1 MAAGILILL
10 RLSPFDLIDSLLG
23 LFRRKRPSL
32 RKKVKAA
39 RKPKKVRGI
48 QRILRD
54 AEKVLQDTN
63 QSNKLSALTLAS
75 MVLFI
80 FGLVVAAALDN
91 VYLIPVL
98 AVSFA
103 LLPFLY
109 ILYSANKYRKELV
122 EVLETALS
130 TVTNSYIRSENLMQ
144 AIKENLHYMNSPAKE
159 VFSRFVNRVE
169 FIDPDIV
176 GALEDMKNEIDNSIF
191 QEWVEA
197 LILCQNDRNLK
208 TTLHP
213 IVTKISKVKDIT
225 SSLELELYKPVRA
238 YITMVGFLGGILV
251 AICFVNSSWSHFLLG
266 TNPGKLALAIT
277 AVVTIVSLARVI
289 RLIRPIEYKR

>member
-1 MAAGILILL
+1 MDGLL
-10 RLSPFDLIDSLLG
+10 S
-23 LFRRKRPSL
+23 LFRRKGPSL
-32 RKKVKAA
+32 RKRVQTA

-48 QRILRD
+48 QKILRD
-54 AEKVLQDTN
+54 SEKVLEDTN

-75 MVLFI
+75 MVLFV
-80 FGLVVAAALDN
+80 FGMIVAAALN
-91 VYLIPVL
+91 NIFLIPVL

-109 ILYSANKYRKELV
+109 VLYTANKYRKELV

-144 AIKENLHYMNSPAKE
+144 AVKENLHYMNSPAKE
-159 VFSRFVNRVE
+159 VFSRFVNRVD
-169 FIDPDIV
+169 FIDPDII

-208 TTLHP
+208 TTLYP
-213 IVTKISKVKDIT
+213 IVTKISKVKDVT
-225 SSLELELYKPVRA
+225 SSLELELYKPVRS
-238 YITMVGFLGGILV
+238 YITMIAFLGGILV
-251 AICFVNSSWSHFLLG
+251 AICFVNSSWTYFLLD
-266 TNPGKLALAIT
+266 TSLGKLALAIT
-277 AVVTIVSLARVI
+277 AVVTIVSLARVVQ
-289 RLIRPIEYKR
+289 LIRPIEYKR

>member
-1 MAAGILILL
+1 MDGLL
-10 RLSPFDLIDSLLG
+10 S
-23 LFRRKRPSL
+23 LFRRKVPSL
-32 RKKVKAA
+32 RKRVQTA

-48 QRILRD
+48 QKILRD
-54 AEKVLQDTN
+54 SEKVLEDTN
-63 QSNKLSALTLAS
+63 QSNRLSALTLAS
-75 MVLFI
+75 MVLFV
-80 FGLVVAAALDN
+80 FGLIVAAALN
-91 VYLIPVL
+91 NIFLIPVL

-109 ILYSANKYRKELV
+109 VLYTANKYRKELV

-169 FIDPDIV
+169 FIDPDII

-213 IVTKISKVKDIT
+213 IVTKISKVKDVT
-225 SSLELELYKPVRA
+225 SSLELELYKPVRS
-238 YITMVGFLGGILV
+238 YITMIAFLGGILV
-251 AICFVNSSWSHFLLG
+251 AICFVNSSWTYFLLD
-266 TNPGKLALAIT
+266 TNLGKLALAIT
-277 AVVTIVSLARVI
+277 ALVTIVSLARVVQ
-289 RLIRPIEYKR
+289 LIRPIEYKR